1 MEKKNY
7 VILTNSNDWVG
18 GGELTEEELKQCI
31 EDIKEWYLESG
42 SNEVVEFFAYEVMS
56 EPVKFV

>member
-18 GGELTEEELKQCI
+18 GGEMTEEELKQTI
-31 EDIKEWYLESG
+31 EDIKEWYLEPG
-42 SNEVVEFFAYEVMS
+42 SEETVEFYAYETNGIPIIFS
-56 EPVKFV
+56 